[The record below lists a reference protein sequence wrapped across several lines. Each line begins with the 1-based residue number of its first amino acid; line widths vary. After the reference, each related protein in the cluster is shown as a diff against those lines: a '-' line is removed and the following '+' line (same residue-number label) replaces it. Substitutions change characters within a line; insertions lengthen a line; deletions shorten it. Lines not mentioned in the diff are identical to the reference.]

1 MNNRAHQNDMENFIP
16 YTCIPILIRI
26 IVPFLFPN
34 FVQSVSY
41 RPEVSTPI
49 SSYKR
54 LKEGLFLFHIGLDPY
69 DGGTFHQPP
78 LLLLIYALIPEV
90 LHVFLPTL
98 LDISVAYCLFHI
110 AKYRKSFLES
120 EIWEKGEL
128 TIIEEEFEFE
138 DSEETKELN
147 EGLRKRK
154 SSQHKK
160 KEILSS
166 LQDNFTDNNF
176 TDKTIPPKDTLNPSL
191 VALLYLSNPLSIFS
205 CFGGSTSIWGSAG
218 LVAAVHFA
226 CLGSK
231 KYSMLFLAAAV
242 YTSVYPIV
250 ALVPCSY
257 ILTIGKKV
265 SAGEKSKEE
274 INGEL
279 ESKIKR
285 SFRADILENFLIFL
299 SFLLIFLLFSYFL
312 LDNSLNFIKSFYGV
326 ILLVPDLTPNIGLFW
341 YFFIE
346 MFDQFRLFFLCVFQ
360 MLACGVFVGP
370 ISLKFQYQPLFAIYV
385 LIALTTI
392 LKTYPSIGDMGIS
405 FGFVTLFPELFRY
418 ANGIYVSSLLL
429 ISCSCLLPAFHHL
442 WLYSGSGN
450 SNFYYAITLVCS
462 VGQIGWVN
470 DITTAMIKREGCRI
484 GGRGI
489 WRRYSVETSIE

>member
-226 CLGSK
+226 CLGTN
-231 KYSMLFLAAAV
+231 LFEATA
-242 YTSVYPIV
+242 
-250 ALVPCSY
+250 
-257 ILTIGKKV
+257 K
-265 SAGEKSKEE
+265 
-274 INGEL
+274 
-279 ESKIKR
+279 
-285 SFRADILENFLIFL
+285 
-299 SFLLIFLLFSYFL
+299 
-312 LDNSLNFIKSFYGV
+312 
-326 ILLVPDLTPNIGLFW
+326 
-341 YFFIE
+341 
-346 MFDQFRLFFLCVFQ
+346 
-360 MLACGVFVGP
+360 
-370 ISLKFQYQPLFAIYV
+370 YQPLFAIYV

-405 FGFVTLFPELFRY
+405 FGFVTLFPELFRCNY
-418 ANGIYVSSLLL
+418 MIRFNLFLNFKDANGIYVSSLLL